1 MQLGRGT
8 PAAPHTP
15 NILYGSEACLTPPPP
30 PPPLSPAHSPIAM
43 YNKVHSPPLWQR
55 TIMGTVNVVCFVV
68 SVLAVVGSAYNIAE
82 DASTY
87 KMFGGR
93 R

>member
-1 MQLGRGT
+1 
-8 PAAPHTP
+8 
-15 NILYGSEACLTPPPP
+15 
-30 PPPLSPAHSPIAM
+30 M